1 MCYLSHHMQI
11 NSYLIKRF
19 HSVEF
24 LSKFLNE
31 LRSNTN
37 PRQRKQYQKSK
48 HNKKKQKTKN
58 KQDLCGSDPR
68 LNSTSIDQDHLQKS
82 IKIEPVYTLK
92 NLWESSS
99 SHYSTKKKTR
109 ILKSSLL
116 FFNLETLFFFFLS
129 HLYTMRYLSYTWVH
143 EKYAKQNRCASLHF
157 QLVNQL
163 TLLTWP
169 INFGPPISSFSTLV
183 HNWFWILRMMNLI

>member
-1 MCYLSHHMQI
+1 MNWDRTPIQDKE
-11 NSYLIKRF
+11 N
-19 HSVEF
+19 
-24 LSKFLNE
+24 
-31 LRSNTN
+31 NTKN
-37 PRQRKQYQKSK
+37 Q
-48 HNKKKQKTKN
+48 NITKKKQKTKN

-116 FFNLETLFFFFLS
+116 FFNSETLFFFFFFLS

-183 HNWFWILRMMNLI
+183 HNWFWILRMMNLIWLNH